1 MQAPDELRMFGTDP
15 MCCQSS
21 WGAGEQD
28 SKEMGLGLNL
38 RSDLN
43 RKKKRKNLSESI
55 SEHSQR
61 GFVT

>member
-15 MCCQSS
+15 VCCQSS

-28 SKEMGLGLNL
+28 SEEMGLGLNL

-43 RKKKRKNLSESI
+43 RKNKEKELK
-55 SEHSQR
+55 
-61 GFVT
+61 